1 MTLSDLRQLAIL
13 SIKDPA
19 QAARMLLTAEPAR
32 EALWTALAVVAVLN
46 AILFTLSNMLVSGP
60 VPLPGMLSAP
70 VVYCLL
76 VAGGLILTI
85 HALFWSGRVLGGTGT
100 IDDIMTVVLWLQAL
114 RLVAQVAVMVLL
126 LFMPLFS
133 ALLVFAVSL
142 YGLYMLLHFINQAHR
157 LDSLGRSAGVLV
169 GAMLAIVLGL
179 TLLLSLFGGSII
191 GSNPY
196 V

>member
-1 MTLSDLRQLAIL
+1 MNLTDLRQLAIL
-13 SIKDPA
+13 SVKEPA
-19 QAARMLLTAEPAR
+19 LAARTLLAAKPER
-32 EALWTALAVVAVLN
+32 EVLWTSLAAVAVLN
-46 AILFTLSNMLVSGP
+46 AILFTLSNLLVPGQ
-60 VPLPGMLSAP
+60 VPLPGLLNAP
-70 VVYCLL
+70 VIYCLL

-85 HALFWSGRVLGGTGT
+85 QALFWSGRVLGGTGS

-114 RLVAQVAVMVLL
+114 RLVAQVVVMALL
-126 LFMPLFS
+126 LVMPLLS
-133 ALLVFAVSL
+133 ALLVFVVSL
-142 YGLYMLLHFINQAHR
+142 YGLFMLLHFVNQAHR

-169 GAMLAIVLGL
+169 GAMLAMVLGL